1 MLTEIATQRRQCL
14 GRIEQEEVSTLH
26 ITIDRV
32 GARKRF
38 TRNAEIY
45 GADEPAYCFYKV
57 ITGCVRSYKV
67 LDDGRR
73 LIAAFYMPGDIFGLE
88 ATERHLLSADAVNDT
103 EVFVIKCNVVTS
115 LFGREPAVARDL
127 WHHMANEVCRA
138 QRHLLL
144 LNKSSSERMAT
155 FLLDMSDRIQL
166 SDEIGLPMS
175 RDDIADHLALR
186 SETVSRVLKSF
197 ENASVISLRTC
208 RHIVLRDR
216 RALQKMIV

>member
-88 ATERHLLSADAVNDT
+88 ATERHLLSADAVSDT
-103 EVFVIKCNVVTS
+103 EVFVINRNVVTS
-115 LFGREPAVARDL
+115 LTGPKPALAREL
-127 WHHMANEVCRA
+127 WNHMANEVCRA

-144 LNKSSSERMAT
+144 LNKSAAERVAT

-166 SDEIGLPMS
+166 SDENRLPMS

-186 SETVSRVLKSF
+186 NETVSRVLKAF
-197 ENASVISLRTC
+197 EKASVIALRTC

-216 RALQKMIV
+216 RALQKMIA